1 MKALMKAII
10 RVDAALDLFW
20 IGIVLRTYHE
30 AQAARFS
37 RLAER
42 LALAAVE
49 HQRIDYVSHQALR
62 HKLEA
67 DLLLGKV

>member
-1 MKALMKAII
+1 MKALMKAFS

-20 IGIVLRTYHE
+20 IGIVLRSYHE
-30 AQAARFS
+30 AQAARFG

-42 LALAAVE
+42 LALAAIE
-49 HQRIDYVSHQALR
+49 HPRIDYVSHQALR

-67 DLLLGKV
+67 DLLQGKV